1 MPRQHPSHLK
11 MPPSDNAGALT
22 PQSAG
27 DALSLAVCISALG
40 ACLVWTYWP
49 TLLTLADRWSTN
61 PQYSHGFLVP
71 LFAAAILWH
80 RRALTARII
89 GPSLWGF
96 TLLVG
101 GIALRLVGTFGGIQA
116 MDAFSLLPSLA
127 GLILLIGGKGAL
139 RWGWPAI
146 AFLIFMLPLP
156 FVLETALAH
165 PLQRLATISCTYL
178 LQTLGYPA
186 LGEGNI
192 IYIDDVKLGV
202 VGACSGL
209 GMLMTFFALST
220 AVAMVVQRPLTDK
233 LVITVS
239 AIPIAVIA
247 NVVRIAATGV
257 VHCEW
262 GQEAGAILHDWAGW
276 LMMPLALGLLWMELR
291 FLDKLLLETS
301 APAPLPVLFKSSAA
315 LSPNRSADDQL
326 STCNRQAP
334 SAPSSLSAT
343 ANTPGCC

>member
-1 MPRQHPSHLK
+1 MLRQHPSNLN
-11 MPPSDNAGALT
+11 MPPAGKVNALT
-22 PQSAG
+22 MQSAAH
-27 DALSLAVCISALG
+27 ALSFAACISGLAL
-40 ACLVWTYWP
+40 CLVWTYWP
-49 TLLTLADRWSTN
+49 TLVTMADRWSTN

-71 LFAAAILWH
+71 AFAAIILWH
-80 RRALTARII
+80 RRALATGIV
-89 GPSLWGF
+89 GPSSWGF
-96 TLLVG
+96 ALLLG
-101 GIALRLVGTFGGIQA
+101 GVVLRLVGTFGGIQA
-116 MDAFSLLPSLA
+116 LDAFSLLPCLA
-127 GLILLIGGKGAL
+127 GLFLLLGGKGAL

-156 FVLETALAH
+156 FVMETALAH

-220 AVAMVVQRPLTDK
+220 AVAMVVQRPFTDK
-233 LVITVS
+233 LVIAAS

-247 NVVRIAATGV
+247 NVVRITATGIF
-257 VHCEW
+257 HREW

-276 LMMPLALGLLWMELR
+276 LMMPLALGLLWLELR
-291 FLDKLLLETS
+291 FLDRLLLETS
-301 APAPLPVLFKSSAA
+301 APAPLPIVFKNSAA
-315 LSPNRSADDQL
+315 LSPNPSTDDQL
-326 STCNRQAP
+326 SACDSQAP
-334 SAPSSLSAT
+334 SAAGSLSAT